1 MKHLDENYP
10 AQEVESAA
18 QAYWKANDS
27 FSVSED
33 PSKEKFYCL
42 SMLPYPSGHLHMGH
56 VRNYTIG
63 DLISR
68 FQRMQGKNVLQP
80 MGWDA
85 FGLPA
90 ENAAMKNGAAP
101 STWTYGNIDYMR
113 DQLQRL
119 GYAYDWN
126 RELATCHADYY
137 RWEQWFFTRLFE
149 KGLAYKKEAE
159 VNWDPVDQTVL
170 ANEQVVDGRGWRS
183 GALVE
188 RRKIPQWFIK
198 ITDFGDELLA
208 DLDKLGGWPEQVRTM
223 QANWIGRSEGVE
235 LSFGVSGQ
243 SDPDLASLSVYTT
256 RPDTLMGV
264 SYVAVAPQ
272 HPLALHAAAS
282 NAALQTFIEEQSNVK
297 VAEADM
303 ATMEKL
309 GMDTGLQAI
318 HPLTG
323 DSVPIFVANFVLM
336 SYGSGAVMAVPAHDQ
351 RDWEFAQ
358 KYGLPI
364 KQVIAPASDEA
375 CDLSAAAY
383 TEKGRLINSG
393 EFDGLDFSEA
403 FTAIEAKLASQGIGK
418 KTINFRLRDWGVSRQ
433 RYWGAPIPI
442 IHCDDCGPVA
452 VPDDQLPVRL
462 PENIVIDETGS
473 PLGKLEEFVN
483 TSCPKCGAAAKR
495 ETDTFD
501 TFMESSWYYARYACR
516 DQNSAML
523 DERADYWLPVDQYI
537 GGIEHA
543 ILHLLY
549 ARFFHKLMRNAGL
562 VSSDEPFAHLLTQ
575 GMVLK
580 DGSKM
585 SKSKGNTVDPL
596 SLIERY
602 GADTVRMFT
611 MFAAP
616 PEQSLEWSDSG
627 VEGSYR
633 FLKRLWRIVARHK
646 PVAKADYA
654 ALSLSPE
661 QKALR
666 LKTHQTLEKVTDDYG
681 RRHTFNTAIA
691 ATMEL
696 LNAVSKFTDRH
707 DSAQDNLVAQ
717 EALEIS
723 VAMLAPVVP
732 HFSHAL
738 WEYLGG
744 EGAVIDAAWPAVDPS
759 ALVQDSLTLVVQV
772 NGKLRSKLEVS
783 KDASKAELEA
793 LALADDT
800 VKKFTAEGEIRK
812 VIVVPGKL
820 VNIVVG

>member
-33 PSKEKFYCL
+33 ANKEKFYCL

-696 LNAVSKFTDRH
+696 LNAVSKFTDSH

>member
-336 SYGSGAVMAVPAHDQ
+336 SYGSGSVMAVPAHDQ

-364 KQVIAPASDEA
+364 KQVIAPASNEA

-393 EFDGLDFSEA
+393 EFDSLDFSEA

-501 TFMESSWYYARYACR
+501 TFMESSWYYARYTCR

-633 FLKRLWRIVARHK
+633 FLKRLWRIVANHK

>member
-336 SYGSGAVMAVPAHDQ
+336 SYGSGSVMAVPAHDQ

-364 KQVIAPASDEA
+364 KQVIAPASNEA

-393 EFDGLDFSEA
+393 EFDSLDFSEA

-501 TFMESSWYYARYACR
+501 TFMESSWYYARYTCR

-633 FLKRLWRIVARHK
+633 FLKRLWRIVAKHK

>member
-1 MKHLDENYP
+1 
-10 AQEVESAA
+10 
-18 QAYWKANDS
+18 
-27 FSVSED
+27 
-33 PSKEKFYCL
+33 
-42 SMLPYPSGHLHMGH
+42 MGH

-336 SYGSGAVMAVPAHDQ
+336 SYGSGSVMAVPAHDQ

-364 KQVIAPASDEA
+364 KQVIAPASNEA

-393 EFDGLDFSEA
+393 EFDSLDFSEA

-501 TFMESSWYYARYACR
+501 TFMESSWYYARYTCR

-633 FLKRLWRIVARHK
+633 FLKRLWRIVAKHK

>member
-351 RDWEFAQ
+351 RDWDFAQ

-364 KQVIAPASDEA
+364 KQVIAPASNEV

-393 EFDGLDFSEA
+393 EFDSLDFSEA

-501 TFMESSWYYARYACR
+501 TFMESSWYYARYTCR

-633 FLKRLWRIVARHK
+633 FLKRLWRIVAKHK